1 MITAPT
7 RTPRIAAADDD
18 PGTGCGHLQLV
29 ATSRRTTDTSAHRA
43 KRASQHVHL
52 QLALWTT
59 SGSTARRSLTIAFLC
74 DLRACAGAAE
84 GVEGAG

>member
-1 MITAPT
+1 MIAAPT

-43 KRASQHVHL
+43 KRASPHL
-52 QLALWTT
+52 TAFRLALWTN
-59 SGSTARRSLTIAFLC
+59 SERIRNS
-74 DLRACAGAAE
+74 
-84 GVEGAG
+84 

>member
-1 MITAPT
+1 MIAAPT

-52 QLALWTT
+52 QLALWTRT
-59 SGSTARRSLTIAFLC
+59 ERQDRTFVGCCFYASTPE
-74 DLRACAGAAE
+74 ACSKRLE
-84 GVEGAG
+84 TR